1 MVGVTRDQDG
11 HDAYRLALQTREQH
25 IRRDKATSNI
35 CTAQALL
42 ANMSAMYAVYH
53 GPEGLKDI
61 ASNIH
66 NGAVALSHGLKRAG
80 HTQVNEIF
88 FDTIRIIPNELTIDE
103 IKTRSEKKHIN
114 LRYLDDG
121 SVTIA
126 LDETVKTGD
135 LEDLLWIFK
144 AESLSEILAD
154 PNSLSQGIGNSKFQR
169 TSSFL
174 SHPIFSKH
182 HSESRMVRYMK
193 QLENKDISLVHSMI
207 PLGSCTMKLNSTT
220 EMIPCSFRHFTD
232 IHPFAPLDQAKGY
245 HQMFNELEKDLCEI
259 TGYDKISF
267 QPNSGA
273 QGEYAGLR
281 AIRSYHEANG
291 NHHRNICLIP
301 VSAHGTNP
309 ASAQMA
315 GMRVEP
321 IRVRAS
327 DGTIDFVHLKEKCE
341 EFSDSLSCFMITYP
355 STNGIF
361 EDGVAD
367 MCDLIHR
374 HGGQVYLDGA
384 NMNAQVGLC
393 RPGDYGSDV
402 SHLNLHK
409 TFCIPHGGGG
419 PGMGPIG
426 VKKHLIPFLPSHP
439 VVNIFHDIDSENQS
453 FGTISAAP
461 YGSSAILPISWVS
474 LNS

>member
-1 MVGVTRDQDG
+1 M
-11 HDAYRLALQTREQH
+11 
-25 IRRDKATSNI
+25 
-35 CTAQALL
+35 
-42 ANMSAMYAVYH
+42 
-53 GPEGLKDI
+53 
-61 ASNIH
+61 
-66 NGAVALSHGLKRAG
+66 
-80 HTQVNEIF
+80 
-88 FDTIRIIPNELTIDE
+88 
-103 IKTRSEKKHIN
+103 KTFS
-114 LRYLDDG
+114 
-121 SVTIA
+121 
-126 LDETVKTGD
+126 
-135 LEDLLWIFK
+135 FK
-144 AESLSEILAD
+144 ADSLSDILAD
-154 PNSLSQGIGNSKFQR
+154 PEALSQSIGNTKFER

-174 SHPIFSKH
+174 THPVFSKH

-220 EMIPCSFRHFTD
+220 EMIPCSFRHFTE

-245 HQMFNELEKDLCEI
+245 HQMFDELEKDLCEI

-281 AIRSYHEANG
+281 AIRGYHEASG
-291 NHHRNICLIP
+291 NHHRTVCLIP

-327 DGTIDFVHLKEKCE
+327 DGTIDFAHLKEKCE
-341 EFSDSLSCFMITYP
+341 EFSDELSCIMITYP
-355 STNGIF
+355 STNGIY
-361 EDGVAD
+361 EAGVAD
-367 MCDLIHR
+367 MCGLVHK

-409 TFCIPHGGGG
+409 TCE
-419 PGMGPIG
+419 
-426 VKKHLIPFLPSHP
+426 LISRSLFLLSK
-439 VVNIFHDIDSENQS
+439 F
-453 FGTISAAP
+453 
-461 YGSSAILPISWVS
+461 
-474 LNS
+474 